1 MVNKQGLWFL
11 TLTSLA
17 LVLSVYYITMPNELL
32 LTNNSNFLG
41 SESEKSETT
50 EVDKQDTSDVVVSE
64 SELITSMR
72 VELEQER
79 LLLLDELKDKL
90 TNSNLTVDEKN
101 EVYED
106 LRYISEITSRE
117 ETLERKI
124 KDEFKL
130 DSFVKINEDIID
142 VVINSSNHDKSL
154 AVNIMKSLQEEFENK
169 MYISI
174 SFKEWFANLNFLH
187 IIIWIL

>member
-1 MVNKQGLWFL
+1 MINKQGIWFL

-32 LTNNSNFLG
+32 LTNNSNFNTENNTVDTV
-41 SESEKSETT
+41 SNETVT
-50 EVDKQDTSDVVVSE
+50 IKD

-72 VELEQER
+72 VELDNER
-79 LLLLDELKDKL
+79 TTLMNELQGKLSDK
-90 TNSNLTVDEKN
+90 NLTVDEKN

-106 LRYISEITSRE
+106 LRYLSNIASLE

-130 DSFVKINEDIID
+130 NSFVKIDGDIVEVTI
-142 VVINSSNHDKSL
+142 SASNHDKTL
-154 AVNIMKSLQEEFENK
+154 VVNIMKSLQEEFTEK
-169 MYISI
+169 KYISI
-174 SFKEWFANLNFLH
+174 SFKDN
-187 IIIWIL
+187 

>member
-32 LTNNSNFLG
+32 LSNNSNY
-41 SESEKSETT
+41 
-50 EVDKQDTSDVVVSE
+50 VDKTDSVNKEEGDTDIKTSN
-64 SELITSMR
+64 LITSMR
-72 VELEQER
+72 VDLDEERNLLINELEG
-79 LLLLDELKDKL
+79 KL
-90 TNSNLTVDEKN
+90 SDSKLSVDEKN

-106 LRYISEITSRE
+106 LKYISELSSRE
-117 ETLERKI
+117 SMLEKKI

-130 DSFVKINEDIID
+130 DSFVKIKDDTIS

-154 AVNIMKSLQEEFENK
+154 VVNIMKSLQEEFSDK

-174 SFKEWFANLNFLH
+174 SFKE
-187 IIIWIL
+187 

>member
-32 LTNNSNFLG
+32 ISNNGNVINK
-41 SESEKSETT
+41 ESEINQVSSDTTSKVET
-50 EVDKQDTSDVVVSE
+50 SN
-64 SELITSMR
+64 LIASMR
-72 VELEQER
+72 VELDEER
-79 LLLLDELKDKL
+79 ALLLNELEGKL
-90 TNSNLTVDEKN
+90 SDSKLTVDEKN

-106 LRYISEITSRE
+106 LRYISLISSKENM
-117 ETLERKI
+117 LEKKI

-130 DSFVKINEDIID
+130 DSFVKINDD
-142 VVINSSNHDKSL
+142 NVSVVINSSNHDKNL
-154 AVNIMKSLQEEFENK
+154 VVNIMKSIQEEFENK

-174 SFKEWFANLNFLH
+174 SFKE
-187 IIIWIL
+187 

>member
-32 LTNNSNFLG
+32 LTNNSSFVG
-41 SESEKSETT
+41 SEEETNK
-50 EVDKQDTSDVVVSE
+50 VDNQDSDVVITE

-79 LLLLDELKDKL
+79 MLLLSELQDKL
-90 TNSNLTVDEKN
+90 TNNELTVDEKN

-106 LRYISEITSRE
+106 LRYISEISSRE

-130 DSFVKINEDIID
+130 DSFVKIDDDIID

-154 AVNIMKSLQEEFENK
+154 VVNIMKSLQEEFDNK
-169 MYISI
+169 MYISV
-174 SFKEWFANLNFLH
+174 SFKE
-187 IIIWIL
+187 

>member
-32 LTNNSNFLG
+32 LTNNSSYLG
-41 SESEKSETT
+41 SEKVEETLGET
-50 EVDKQDTSDVVVSE
+50 VDKTTVTIKE

-79 LLLLDELKDKL
+79 LLLLEELQEKL
-90 TNSNLTVDEKN
+90 TDKNLTVDEKN

-106 LRYISEITSRE
+106 LRYVTEITTLE
-117 ETLERKI
+117 ETLEKKI

-130 DSFVKINEDIID
+130 DSFIKINNDIID
-142 VVINSSNHDKSL
+142 VVVNSKNHDKTL
-154 AVNIMKSLQEEFENK
+154 AVNIMKSIQEEFENK

-174 SFKEWFANLNFLH
+174 SFKV
-187 IIIWIL
+187 

>member
-1 MVNKQGLWFL
+1 MVNKQGIWFL

-32 LTNNSNFLG
+32 LTNNSSYLNN
-41 SESEKSETT
+41 ETT
-50 EVDKQDTSDVVVSE
+50 NKEETVNVSINE

-72 VELEQER
+72 VELDNER
-79 LLLLDELKDKL
+79 NVLLNELQGKL
-90 TNSNLTVDEKN
+90 SDQNLTVSEKN
-101 EVYED
+101 EIYED
-106 LRYISEITSRE
+106 LRYISEVSSLE

-130 DSFVKINEDIID
+130 DSFIKIDGDLVE

-154 AVNIMKSLQEEFENK
+154 AVNIMKSLQEEFESK

-174 SFKEWFANLNFLH
+174 SFKE
-187 IIIWIL
+187 

>member
-32 LTNNSNFLG
+32 LSNNSNIINK
-41 SESEKSETT
+41 ESDIDKVNLNTTTKVET
-50 EVDKQDTSDVVVSE
+50 SN
-64 SELITSMR
+64 LISSMR
-72 VELEQER
+72 VELDEER
-79 LLLLDELKDKL
+79 ALLLNELEGKL
-90 TNSNLTVDEKN
+90 SDSKLTVDEKN

-106 LRYISEITSRE
+106 LRYISEISSK
-117 ETLERKI
+117 ETMLEKKI

-130 DSFVKINEDIID
+130 DSFIKINDDTIS

-154 AVNIMKSLQEEFENK
+154 VVNIMKSIQEEFQNK
-169 MYISI
+169 MYISV
-174 SFKEWFANLNFLH
+174 SFKE
-187 IIIWIL
+187 